1 MTAGARVAFTTDW
14 VAKTQLM
21 ATERTDPDLRYKKAN
36 LANPSEHAIY
46 HRSVVSATFA
56 LSVDG
61 ISAVGRRRGG
71 RRHRRRAR
79 GAEVADEGGIAV
91 PRAGGVR
98 EPR

>member
-1 MTAGARVAFTTDW
+1 MESRN
-14 VAKTQLM
+14 
-21 ATERTDPDLRYKKAN
+21 KKAY
-36 LANPSEHAIY
+36 LANPSEYHIY

-61 ISAVGRRRGG
+61 SGAAVGRRRGG
-71 RRHRRRAR
+71 RRRHRGARR
-79 GAEVADEGGIAV
+79 AEVADEGGVAV